1 MTEQNTS
8 SVEVKKSILPTIL
21 AWVVALAICAGLVSF
36 LIWQP
41 LIARAMSERKGL
53 GVNSDYQAPSN
64 LNEDALENMPA
75 FEVTP
80 EDPAMTRELEI
91 FTAAQEYRPTAI
103 EYTVVEGDVL
113 DRISEQFGVN
123 TETIL
128 FANRQLQDK
137 ADMVLT
143 GAVLTIPP
151 VDGIWYRWRS
161 SDTLQKV
168 AERYNAFVR
177 DIIYFIGNNL
187 DVANPTPTPGS
198 YIMIPGGWREL
209 VDLTGPATVVDAN
222 GTVRSGFEGPG
233 ACAISGFGLSGNG
246 FLIWPSAVRFISGNR
261 FGPGHNAI
269 DIGAGVGS
277 QLFAADN
284 GTVVYA
290 GWLNGGYGNL
300 VVIDHNN
307 GWVTMYE
314 HLDRLGVACGDSVN
328 QGAQIGTAGT
338 TGNSTGGHLHFEVR
352 IGGTPVN
359 PLDYLP

>member
-1 MTEQNTS
+1 MTAQNTS
-8 SVEVKKSILPTIL
+8 SHEVKKGRLKSVLSWLLT
-21 AWVVALAICAGLVSF
+21 VVICAGLVSI

-41 LIARAMSERKGL
+41 PIAKAMSERRG
-53 GVNSDYQAPSN
+53 SN
-64 LNEDALENMPA
+64 LSDGYQIPTTLDDAALEDMPE
-75 FEVTP
+75 FQVTDA
-80 EDPAMTRELEI
+80 DPVILRDLEL
-91 FTAAQEYRPTAI
+91 FTTAQEYRPTAI
-103 EYTVVEGDVL
+103 VYTVAEGDVL

-128 FANRQLQDK
+128 FANRQLQDQ
-137 ADMVLT
+137 ADMILVGT
-143 GAVLTIPP
+143 DLTIPP

-161 SDTLQKV
+161 NDTLQKV
-168 AERYNAFVR
+168 AERYNAYAR
-177 DIIYFIGNNL
+177 DIVYFIGNQL
-187 DVANPTPTPGS
+187 DVASPNPTPGS

-209 VDLTGPATVVDAN
+209 VDLTAPATIVDAN

-233 ACAISGFGLSGNG
+233 SCGISGFGSVGNG
-246 FLIWPSAVRFISGNR
+246 FLIWPSAVRYISGNNY
-261 FGPGHNAI
+261 GPGHNAI
-269 DIGAGVGS
+269 DIGAGMGS

-314 HLDRLGVACGDSVN
+314 HLDRIGVSCGQNVN
-328 QGAQIGTAGT
+328 QGEQIGTAGT
-338 TGNSTGGHLHFEVR
+338 TGNSTGAHLHFEVR
-352 IGGTPVN
+352 IGGVAVN

>member
-1 MTEQNTS
+1 MTENNTS
-8 SVEVKKSILPTIL
+8 TVEVKKSNLPTIL
-21 AWVVALAICAGLVSF
+21 AWVVAVLICAGLISF

-41 LIARAMSERKGL
+41 QIARAMSERKEL
-53 GVNSDYQAPSN
+53 AINPEYQLSSN
-64 LNEDALENMPA
+64 LDEAALANMPL
-75 FEVTP
+75 FEETP
-80 EDPAMTRELEI
+80 ADPALTRDLEI
-91 FTAAQEYRPTAI
+91 YTSAQEYRPTAI

-113 DRISEQFGVN
+113 DRISEEFGVS

-128 FANRQLQDK
+128 FANKQLRDQ

-143 GAVLTIPP
+143 GTVLTIPP
-151 VDGIWYRWRS
+151 VDGIWYHWRS

-168 AERYNAFVR
+168 AERYNAFVK

-198 YIMIPGGWREL
+198 YIMVPGGWREL
-209 VDLTGPATVVDAN
+209 VDLTAPATMVDAN
-222 GTVRSGFEGPG
+222 GKVRSGFDGPG
-233 ACAISGFGLSGNG
+233 ACGISGFGAVGNG
-246 FLIWPSAVRFISGNR
+246 FLIWPTPVRFISGNR
-261 FGPGHNAI
+261 YGPGHNGV
-269 DIGAGVGS
+269 DIGSGMGS

-314 HLDRLGVACGDSVN
+314 HLDRLGVACGQNVN
-328 QGAQIGTAGT
+328 QGEQIGQAGT
-338 TGNSTGGHLHFEVR
+338 TGNSTGAHLHFEVR